1 MKRIL
6 LAVFI
11 LSVALF
17 SSAQRV
23 YINPGHGDWG
33 PESRPMATVKY
44 ENGQTVIS
52 QAGDSLGFFES
63 NTNLWK
69 AFALQEKLVAAGY
82 DVMMSRTQNGPTY
95 PYDEETDKER
105 FDKPLADICAE
116 VNYYGADYFISIHSN
131 ANEDGDNV
139 NFPLFIHSG
148 YDGAGFRD
156 ERNMALAAWPRH
168 FEAFGKDQDHTNI
181 THGFEPNS
189 AYAADESNVRGS
201 LSFYGYLLGALNHS
215 YQGYLV
221 EGYFHTYQP
230 ARHRAL
236 NPEWCRQEGIRY
248 FRGIQDYYKK
258 SGEQVGYIMGCV
270 RSLTEMFT
278 HEYYNPMP
286 GTYDEFKPINGAK
299 VVLRDAQGNVIPTE
313 CYRHVA
319 RHMTDQYYYT
329 TDNNYNGIFVFEN
342 LQPGKYTLTVHA
354 AGYEDKEMEVTV
366 TANATVYPEIF
377 LEQGQG
383 TEPQINVDVKW
394 VLNGGKVDGT
404 LPSKIEG
411 SAYTLPTPTRAGYI
425 FQGWYANAE
434 GTSTAL
440 TTLSVGYK
448 GTVYA
453 LWESTS
459 VKWELNGG
467 KVYPDNQW
475 LWDDFQKTK
484 LGRTELVSVAEA
496 WSVIEDYIYDDNQKV
511 NFHTW
516 LTTNEYKWLG
526 DYLWNKANPHVNP
539 GSGNEYIWWGNM
551 LNAFL
556 NCTTY
561 YFYCHHCSAN
571 VTVDFTEAGKP
582 ALWRA
587 SVKNVA
593 DSRFY
598 TPITLPDQIIYTYT
612 IPTPEKEGY
621 NFLGWYD
628 TNNTTGNKL
637 ANLTAGYNGTVY
649 AIWEKAPVTTVTW
662 ELNGGHVYPSN
673 DWLWQDF
680 ITTFNSVS
688 ATDFTTRPTTYA
700 EFSDVWDND
709 ETNCYMLTP
718 DLGGVY
724 TSDSYTRYRWLGDY
738 LWAKAW
744 TASAS
749 TNEKSNM
756 SSGNEWWGKLLWACL
771 NCTVCEY
778 TVVDENTAKKTTI
791 FVDFSVAGQPKSWRK
806 FAIDNK
812 DTKNISTDF
821 YNEIIL
827 PTTIAVDYTIPTP
840 EKEGVTFQGWY
851 DNPKG
856 EGDPITVLTA
866 GSAGTIYA
874 IWQEPVPCIVA
885 YDLNCKYLTGKMAFE
900 FSFYANTQPSA
911 GKLIFYNMSEEPIGE
926 YPINYLWQGKNTV
939 VINAEAIPALNQALI
954 EGRDF
959 LWEVHLEAPPS
970 TLFAEI
976 FRSSTF
982 NTAYATIDN
991 SPESD
996 FFGSIWVANQQKHGY
1011 SNGETDGGIWR
1022 LVPEQGYARDGG
1034 AFAGGHR
1041 PHRPRPDDPKP
1052 NGSGGQLP
1060 RWDGQQ
1066 PPQGGGG
1073 QPQGG
1078 GGQPQPNGGQ
1088 PQPNGSGQQPPQ
1100 GGKQEPPRGGRPDHT
1115 PSENTETGF
1124 EVIFRPTVAPD
1135 GTVYLTDNG
1144 KSYGGVFVMDPHT
1157 KQITNF
1163 FDGCTYANGE
1173 WKYNS
1178 NLVGSGSTGAHI
1190 YWYEDGDNKN
1200 GFNPITS
1207 KLFLMHN
1214 THLANNNE
1222 DNNGETRGFFVYDL
1236 MGNTPSPQ
1244 YTNLK
1249 HLPNEKDGLA
1259 DYVNTGVTDFAIVG
1273 TSRGAWVCQLRKED
1287 KNVISDPSLTFY
1299 PSDNSTPTIFTRSLD
1314 TSVGGIFGDN
1324 ELIHGSFGSAIAVN
1338 KTENLLAM
1346 VGGTGNIM
1354 LFDIKWSNETTPTLT
1369 NKRDYSIVA
1378 DDSNTTGEWDIPTI
1392 TTLNFDYAG
1401 NLVATLGETYNDAS
1415 DQHQVVIFTLP
1426 KTPNYIDVPSR
1437 YSQRVPSLVEDDQCA
1452 SIAIANK
1459 KYETVEIYRK
1469 MQAGMYNTICLPF
1482 GINSLKG
1489 TLYEGASVVKF
1500 VGTEIQKVGGEDV
1513 LKLNFQELTFQ
1524 DADTME
1530 AGEPYLIKPLRD
1542 IKEPV
1547 RVSNV
1552 STCVSDK
1559 DIAGKSIKPTSSAA
1573 TFRGITSP
1581 TTIEKTPD
1589 ILFLVANN
1597 RLATA
1602 SSTGMMMA
1610 NRAYFELDNAQNL
1623 PKRSIISIVKST
1635 PAGLEEI
1642 YNTYQTEAYKMLY
1655 NGMIVIVRDGVM
1667 YDLMGTRIK

>member
-33 PESRPMATVKY
+33 PESRPMATVPFP
-44 ENGQTVIS
+44 NLHATTGGPDT
-52 QAGDSLGFFES
+52 LGFYES

-69 AFALQEKLVAAGY
+69 AFALNEKLQGAGY
-82 DVMMSRTQNGPTY
+82 TTMMSRTENGPY
-95 PYDEETDKER
+95 PYVYGDESI
-105 FDKPLADICAE
+105 DKPLLDICAE
-116 VNYYGADYFISIHSN
+116 VNLFEADYFISIHSN
-131 ANEDGDNV
+131 ANVDGDNV
-139 NFPLFIHSG
+139 NYPLIIHSG

-156 ERNMALAAWPRH
+156 ERNMALHTWPRL
-168 FEAFGKDQDHTNI
+168 FEAFGNDKDDKNI
-181 THGFEPNS
+181 EQGFEPNS
-189 AYAADESNVRGS
+189 AYAADDSNVRGS
-201 LSFYGYLLGALNHS
+201 ISFYGYNLSTLLHD

-248 FRGIQDYYKK
+248 FRGIQDYYDK
-258 SGEQVGYIMGCV
+258 SGENVGYIMGCV
-270 RSLTEMFT
+270 RSLTEMSHHLFNSMST
-278 HEYYNPMP
+278 S
-286 GTYDEFKPINGAK
+286 YDEFLPINGAK
-299 VVLRDAQGNVIPTE
+299 VVLRDALGNIIRTE

-319 RHMTDQYYYT
+319 RHITDQYYYT
-329 TDNNYNGIFVFEN
+329 TDHNYNGIFVFEN
-342 LQPGKYTLTVHA
+342 LQPGTYTLTVHA
-354 AGYEDKEMEVTV
+354 AGYEDKSMTV
-366 TANATVYPEIF
+366 NVVEDKTVYPEIF
-377 LEQGQG
+377 LTKGQG
-383 TEPQINVDVKW
+383 TEPYIDVDIKW

-411 SAYTLPTPTRAGYI
+411 SAYTLPTPTKAGYA
-425 FQGWYANAE
+425 FQGWYNNAE
-434 GTSTAL
+434 GRGTAL
-440 TTLSVGYK
+440 TTLPVGYK

-453 LWESTS
+453 IWRTTS

-467 KVYPDNQW
+467 YISENKL
-475 LWDDFQKTK
+475 LWEDFQN
-484 LGRTELVSVAEA
+484 
-496 WSVIEDYIYDDNQKV
+496 Y
-511 NFHTW
+511 F
-516 LTTNEYKWLG
+516 NEYYRTNYAHQPINNVLVFWPEGFDEYCSILVNTKENSKYSWLG
-526 DYLWNKANPHVNP
+526 DYLWSQKQGTISYGVDRYRNLLK
-539 GSGNEYIWWGNM
+539 
-551 LNAFL
+551 AFL
-556 NCTTY
+556 NCEVY
-561 YFYCHHCSAN
+561 QDD
-571 VTVDFTEAGKP
+571 VTVDFTEAGKY
-582 ALWRA
+582 
-587 SVKNVA
+587 
-593 DSRFY
+593 DSWKGWATEEIRQKV
-598 TPITLPDQIIYTYT
+598 TLPNQI
-612 IPTPEKEGY
+612 
-621 NFLGWYD
+621 
-628 TNNTTGNKL
+628 
-637 ANLTAGYNGTVY
+637 
-649 AIWEKAPVTTVTW
+649 
-662 ELNGGHVYPSN
+662 
-673 DWLWQDF
+673 
-680 ITTFNSVS
+680 
-688 ATDFTTRPTTYA
+688 
-700 EFSDVWDND
+700 
-709 ETNCYMLTP
+709 
-718 DLGGVY
+718 
-724 TSDSYTRYRWLGDY
+724 TS
-738 LWAKAW
+738 
-744 TASAS
+744 
-749 TNEKSNM
+749 
-756 SSGNEWWGKLLWACL
+756 
-771 NCTVCEY
+771 
-778 TVVDENTAKKTTI
+778 
-791 FVDFSVAGQPKSWRK
+791 
-806 FAIDNK
+806 
-812 DTKNISTDF
+812 
-821 YNEIIL
+821 
-827 PTTIAVDYTIPTP
+827 DYTIPTP
-840 EKEGVTFQGWY
+840 EKAGATFQGWY
-851 DNPKG
+851 DNPHG
-856 EGDPITVLTA
+856 MGNPITVLHA
-866 GSAGTIYA
+866 GYEGTVYA
-874 IWQEPVPCIVA
+874 IWVGPVPCIVA
-885 YDLNCKYLTGKMAFE
+885 YDLNCKYKVGAMAFD
-900 FSFYANTQPSA
+900 FSFYANTQPAS
-911 GKLIFYNMSEEPIGE
+911 GRLTFYNKNGEPTKVFE
-926 YPINYLWQGKNTV
+926 LSNLRQGKNTV
-939 VINAEAIPALNQALI
+939 FIQAQDIPDYENEFI
-954 EGRDF
+954 VGKDI
-959 LWEVHLEAPPS
+959 LWEVHLEARPS

-1041 PHRPRPDDPKP
+1041 PHRPRPGEPKP
-1052 NGSGGQLP
+1052 NGGGGQPP

-1078 GGQPQPNGGQ
+1078 GGQ

-1157 KQITNF
+1157 KVITNF

-1190 YWYEDGDNKN
+1190 YWNEDGDNKN
-1200 GFNPITS
+1200 GFNPTTS

-1273 TSRGAWVCQLRKED
+1273 TSRGAWVCQTRNED

-1299 PSDNSTPTIFTRSLD
+1299 PSDNSTPTIFTKSLD

-1338 KTENLLAM
+1338 KAENLLAM

-1354 LFDIKWSNETTPTLT
+1354 LFDITWEGSVPTLN
-1369 NKRDYSIVA
+1369 NKRDYPILT
-1378 DDSNTTGEWDIPTI
+1378 DDPATNGTWDIPAI

-1415 DQHQVVIFTLP
+1415 DQHQVVIFTMP
-1426 KTPNYIDVPSR
+1426 KTPNHINVPSR

-1459 KYETVEIYRK
+1459 EYETVEIYRNL
-1469 MQAGMYNTICLPF
+1469 QAGMYNTICLPF
-1482 GINSLKG
+1482 GINSLEG
-1489 TLYEGASVVKF
+1489 TLYQGASVMKF
-1500 VGTEIQKVGGEDV
+1500 VGTTIEKVGGEDM

-1524 DADTME
+1524 DGDVMQ
-1530 AGEPYLIKPLRD
+1530 AGIPYLIKPAQD
-1542 IKEPV
+1542 ITKPV
-1547 RVSNV
+1547 IL
-1552 STCVSDK
+1552 SDVFTQ
-1559 DIAGKSIKPTSSAA
+1559 DANSVQGTSIKPTNSLA
-1573 TFRGITSP
+1573 TFHGITSP
-1581 TTIEKTPD
+1581 VEIQEDPK

-1602 SSTGMMMA
+1602 TVTGPMLG
-1610 NRAYFELDNAQNL
+1610 NRAYFELHDAQNL
-1623 PKRSIISIVKST
+1623 PKRSMISIVKST
-1635 PAGLEEI
+1635 PAGFEEI

>member
-1 MKRIL
+1 MKHL
-6 LAVFI
+6 F
-11 LSVALF
+11 LSFFVCCLWLSA
-17 SSAQRV
+17 SAQRV

-33 PESRPMATVKY
+33 SDSRPMATVKY
-44 ENGQTVIS
+44 ENGETVIS

-69 AFALQEKLVAAGY
+69 AFALQEKLKAAGY
-82 DVMMSRTQNGPTY
+82 DVMMSRTENGPH
-95 PYDEETDKER
+95 PYVEGNETI
-105 FDKPLADICAE
+105 DKPLADICAE
-116 VNYYGADYFISIHSN
+116 ADLFGADYFISIHSN
-131 ANEDGDNV
+131 AYEDGVALNY
-139 NFPLFIHSG
+139 PLFLHSG
-148 YDGAGFRD
+148 YDGAGFQD
-156 ERNMALAAWPRH
+156 ERNMALKAWPRH

-189 AYAADESNVRGS
+189 AFAENDPNVRGCID
-201 LSFYGYLLGALNHS
+201 FYGYNLGALKHS
-215 YQGYLV
+215 CQGYLV

-270 RSLTEMFT
+270 RSLKEMFT

-286 GTYDEFKPINGAK
+286 GTYDQFKPINGAK

-319 RHMTDQYYYT
+319 RHLTDQYYYT

-342 LQPGKYTLTVHA
+342 LQPGTYTLTVHA
-354 AGYEDKEMEVTV
+354 AGYKDKEMEVRV

-411 SAYTLPTPTRAGYI
+411 SDYTLPTPTRAGYI
-425 FQGWYANAE
+425 FLGWYDTNS
-434 GTSTAL
+434 TSGNKL
-440 TTLSVGYK
+440 TILPVYYK

-453 LWESTS
+453 IWERTS
-459 VKWELNGG
+459 VRWELNGG
-467 KVYPDNQW
+467 IVYPDNQW

-484 LGRTELVSVAEA
+484 LGRTELVSVENALTA
-496 WSVIEDYIYDDNQKV
+496 INGVADAT
-511 NFHTW
+511 FHSY
-516 LTTNEYKWLG
+516 LTVGEYKWLG
-526 DYLWNKANPHVNP
+526 DYLWDNFKHITDD
-539 GSGNEYIWWGNM
+539 GSITYTRWK
-551 LNAFL
+551 LCLDAHL
-556 NCTTY
+556 NCK
-561 YFYCHHCSAN
+561 SISLKGEI
-571 VTVDFTEAGKP
+571 VDFTEAGKP
-582 ALWRA
+582 SEWREFA
-587 SVKNVA
+587 KGKGA

-598 TPITLPDQIIYTYT
+598 TPITLPDQITYTYT

-628 TNNTTGNKL
+628 TNNTSGNKL
-637 ANLTAGYNGTVY
+637 TALSEGYNGTVY
-649 AIWEKAPVTTVTW
+649 AIWEKASVTTVTW

-680 ITTFNSVS
+680 IKTFNSVY
-688 ATDFTTRPTTYA
+688 APGFTTRPETYA
-700 EFSDVWDND
+700 DFSRVWGND
-709 ETNCYMLTP
+709 EYNTTSCNILIRDNCPT
-718 DLGGVY
+718 D
-724 TSDSYTRYRWLGDY
+724 RYYWLGDY
-738 LWAKAW
+738 LWAKAEK
-744 TASAS
+744 ASQYH
-749 TNEKSNM
+749 T

-771 NCTVCEY
+771 TCTACEY
-778 TVVDENTAKKTTI
+778 TVVDKNTAKETTI
-791 FVDFSVAGQPKSWRK
+791 TVDFSVAGQPKSWREY
-806 FAIDNK
+806 ADSNK
-812 DTKNISTDF
+812 GTKNIAQEF
-821 YNEIIL
+821 YKEINL
-827 PTTIAVDYTIPTP
+827 LTTIETDYTIPTP

-851 DNPKG
+851 KNPKG
-856 EGDPITVLTA
+856 EGEPIDVLPR
-866 GSAGTIYA
+866 GSTGTIYA

-885 YDLNCKYLTGKMAFE
+885 YDLNCNYLTGRMAFE
-900 FSFYANTQPSA
+900 FSFYANTQPTA
-911 GKLIFYNMSEEPIGE
+911 GKLRFYNMNEQPIGE
-926 YPINYLWQGKNTV
+926 YTINYLWEGENTV
-939 VINAEAIPALNQALI
+939 VLNAEAIPALHQALI

-959 LWEVHLEAPPS
+959 LWEVHLEARPS

-976 FRSSTF
+976 FRSEPF

-996 FFGSIWVANQQKHGY
+996 FFGSIWVANQKEHGY
-1011 SNGETDGGIWR
+1011 SDGEISGEILR
-1022 LVPEQGYARDGG
+1022 LVPEQGYARDGD

-1041 PHRPRPDDPKP
+1041 PHRPRPGDPKP
-1052 NGSGGQLP
+1052 NGGGGQPP

-1078 GGQPQPNGGQ
+1078 GGQPQPNGGQPNGGGQ

-1144 KSYGGVFVMDPHT
+1144 KSYGGVFIMDPHT

-1163 FDGCTYANGE
+1163 FDGCTYKNGE
-1173 WKYNS
+1173 WWN
-1178 NLVGSGSTGAHI
+1178 NGQVVGSGSTGAHI
-1190 YWYEDGDNKN
+1190 YWTEDGDNKN
-1200 GFNPITS
+1200 GFHPTTS

-1214 THLANNNE
+1214 DHAE
-1222 DNNGETRGFFVYDL
+1222 DATLSLGSTKGFFVYDL
-1236 MGNTPSPQ
+1236 MGTNPS
-1244 YTNLK
+1244 LK
-1249 HLPNEKDGLA
+1249 HTDLMHFESEQ
-1259 DYVNTGVTDFAIVG
+1259 DYNNNNCSTYVSTLVSDFAIVG
-1273 TSRGAWVCQLRKED
+1273 TSRGAWVCQIRNED

-1299 PSDNSTPTIFTRSLD
+1299 PNEGKPTIFTKSLD
-1314 TSVGGIFGDN
+1314 GGIFGDN
-1324 ELIHGSFGSAIAVN
+1324 ELIHGSFGSAIAVS
-1338 KTENLLAM
+1338 KDEKLLAM

-1354 LFDIKWSNETTPTLT
+1354 LFDITWDGSVPTLS
-1369 NKRDYSIVA
+1369 NKRDYPVVA
-1378 DDSNTTGEWDIPTI
+1378 DDPATNETWDIPTI

-1401 NLVATLGETYNDAS
+1401 NLVATLGKTYNDAS

-1426 KTPNYIDVPSR
+1426 KTSNYIDVPSR

-1452 SIAIANK
+1452 SIAKANK
-1459 KYETVEIYRK
+1459 EYETVEIYRNL
-1469 MQAGMYNTICLPF
+1469 QAGMYNTICLPF
-1482 GINSLKG
+1482 GINSLEG
-1489 TLYEGASVVKF
+1489 TLYQGASVMKF
-1500 VGTEIQKVGGEDV
+1500 VGTTIEKVGGEEI
-1513 LKLNFQELTFQ
+1513 LKLNFQELTFLDGDVMQ
-1524 DADTME
+1524 
-1530 AGEPYLIKPLRD
+1530 AGVPYLIQPQQD

-1547 RVSNV
+1547 IVSGV
-1552 STCVSDK
+1552 YTDAES
-1559 DIAGKSIKPTSSAA
+1559 IAGKSIQPTNSVA
-1573 TFRGITSP
+1573 TFCGITGP
-1581 TTIEKTPD
+1581 TLIEKNPD
-1589 ILFLVANN
+1589 ILFLVADN

-1602 SSTGMMMA
+1602 SSTGEMLG
-1610 NRAYFELDNAQNL
+1610 NRAYFHLDDVQNL

-1635 PAGLEEI
+1635 PAGFEEI

>member
-1 MKRIL
+1 MIIMKRIL
-6 LAVFI
+6 LAFFV
-11 LSVALF
+11 LSMAL
-17 SSAQRV
+17 SATAQRV

-33 PESRPMATVKY
+33 PNSRPMATVNY
-44 ENGQTVIS
+44 AAYDT
-52 QAGDSLGFFES
+52 LGFFES

-69 AFALQEKLVAAGY
+69 AFALQEKLEAAGCE
-82 DVMMSRTQNGPTY
+82 VIMSRTENGPY
-95 PYDEETDKER
+95 PYVYGDQSIDKE
-105 FDKPLADICAE
+105 LTEICAE
-116 VNYYGADYFISIHSN
+116 VNYSGADYFISIHSN
-131 ANEDGDNV
+131 AYVDGNLVNYPLFLYAGTDGDGEKN
-139 NFPLFIHSG
+139 
-148 YDGAGFRD
+148 
-156 ERNMALAAWPRH
+156 RNSRSMALKAWPRH
-168 FEAFGKDQDHTNI
+168 FEAFGNDTYHTNI
-181 THGFEPNS
+181 DHGFEPNS
-189 AYAADESNVRGS
+189 YYSQEEPNLRGDE
-201 LSFYGYLLGALNHS
+201 SFYGYNLGALDHS
-215 YQGYLV
+215 CPGYLV

-236 NPEWCRQEGIRY
+236 NPDWCRQEGIRY
-248 FRGIQDYYKK
+248 FRGIQAYFFNDIPE
-258 SGEQVGYIMGCV
+258 EQVGYIMGCV
-270 RSLTEMFT
+270 RDISEWFS
-278 HEYYNPMP
+278 HAYYTPMQSSFDP
-286 GTYDEFKPINGAK
+286 FKPINGAK
-299 VVLRDAQGNVIPTE
+299 VVLRDASGNIIRTE

-319 RHMTDQYYYT
+319 RHITDQYYYT
-329 TDNNYNGIFVFEN
+329 TDHNYNGIFVFEN
-342 LQPGKYTLTVHA
+342 LKPGPYTLTVHA
-354 AGYEDKEMEVTV
+354 EGYEDKEMEVTV
-366 TANATVYPEIF
+366 TANKTVYPEIF
-377 LEQGQG
+377 LTSGTGG
-383 TEPQINVDVKW
+383 TEPIIDVDVQW
-394 VLNGGKVDGT
+394 VLNGGKVDGA

-411 SAYTLPTPTRAGYI
+411 SAYTLPTPTKAGYA
-425 FQGWYANAE
+425 FRGWFDKE
-434 GTSTAL
+434 DGTGTKL
-440 TTLSVGYK
+440 ETLPVDYK

-453 LWESTS
+453 IWERTS
-459 VKWELNGG
+459 VTWQLNGG
-467 KVYPDNQW
+467 HVYPDNQW
-475 LWDDFQKTK
+475 LWEDFQKKK
-484 LGRTELVSVAEA
+484 LGRTELVSVADAWDVIKDVDGEA
-496 WSVIEDYIYDDNQKV
+496 IYDCIKEG
-511 NFHTW
+511 
-516 LTTNEYKWLG
+516 EYKWLG
-526 DYLWNKANPHVNP
+526 DYLWKEVQKITDAAVQYTRWKNGLYA
-539 GSGNEYIWWGNM
+539 
-551 LNAFL
+551 LL

-561 YFYCHHCSAN
+561 TYNAK
-571 VTVDFTEAGKP
+571 TIDFTEEGKP
-582 ALWRA
+582 AKWREFA
-587 SVKNVA
+587 QEPGRGV

-598 TPITLPDQIIYTYT
+598 TPITLPDQITYEYF
-612 IPTPEKEGY
+612 IPTPEKEGAT
-621 NFLGWYD
+621 FQGWYD
-628 TNNTTGNKL
+628 NPNGEGDPITKL
-637 ANLTAGYNGTVY
+637 DPGYNSTVY
-649 AIWEKAPVTTVTW
+649 AIWKNASLNKVVW
-662 ELNGGHVYPSN
+662 VLNGGHVYPSN

-680 ITTFNSVS
+680 CSVFNEIHYRDLNNPLDENAFLEIWNDPSNNVS
-688 ATDFTTRPTTYA
+688 DEKRTY
-700 EFSDVWDND
+700 
-709 ETNCYMLTP
+709 YMLIETTNP
-718 DLGGVY
+718 
-724 TSDSYTRYRWLGDY
+724 TNKRYCWLGDY
-738 LWAKAW
+738 LWKKTE
-744 TASAS
+744 TAAGGNSDYINLS
-749 TNEKSNM
+749 
-756 SSGNEWWGKLLWACL
+756 NEWWGKVIWAFF
-771 NCTVCEY
+771 NCTTY
-778 TVVDENTAKKTTI
+778 TYTTI
-791 FVDFSVAGQPKSWRK
+791 DKNTSDEKTITIDFSVAGQPKSWRK

-812 DTKNISTDF
+812 DTKNIAQDF
-821 YNEIIL
+821 YTDITLPEII
-827 PTTIAVDYTIPTP
+827 TITDYIIPTP
-840 EKEGVTFQGWY
+840 EKEGYTFQGWY

-856 EGDPITVLTA
+856 EGDRITVLHKDDA
-866 GSAGTIYA
+866 GIIYA
-874 IWQEPVPCIVA
+874 IWQAPVPCIVA
-885 YDLNCKYLTGKMAFE
+885 YDLNCNYLIGKMAFE
-900 FSFYANTQPSA
+900 FSFYANTQPTA
-911 GKLIFYNMSEEPIGE
+911 GKLIFYNMNEEPIGE
-926 YPINYLWQGKNTV
+926 YTIDNLRQGKNTV
-939 VINAEAIPALNQALI
+939 VLNAGDIPELI

-976 FRSSTF
+976 FRSQPF

-996 FFGSIWVANQQKHGY
+996 FFGSIWVANQWKHGY
-1011 SNGETDGGIWR
+1011 SNGETDGEILR
-1022 LVPEQGYARDGG
+1022 LVPEQGYARDKG
-1034 AFAGGHR
+1034 AFAT
-1041 PHRPRPDDPKP
+1041 
-1052 NGSGGQLP
+1052 
-1060 RWDGQQ
+1060 
-1066 PPQGGGG
+1066 
-1073 QPQGG
+1073 
-1078 GGQPQPNGGQ
+1078 
-1088 PQPNGSGQQPPQ
+1088 
-1100 GGKQEPPRGGRPDHT
+1100 GR
-1115 PSENTETGF
+1115 

-1135 GTVYLTDNG
+1135 GKVYLTDNG
-1144 KSYGGVFVMDPHT
+1144 QSNGKGGVFVMDPHT

-1163 FDGCTYANGE
+1163 FEGCTPANGE
-1173 WKYNS
+1173 WKDLEGEWWKDENGEWKNKNDEWIAKNN

-1190 YWYEDGDNKN
+1190 YWTEDVNDTK
-1200 GFNPITS
+1200 GFNPTTS

-1214 THLANNNE
+1214 THLENNE
-1222 DNNGETRGFFVYDL
+1222 NDNNGETRGFFVYDL

-1244 YTNLK
+1244 YTKLK
-1249 HLPNEKDGLA
+1249 NIPNQTDGIQ
-1259 DYVNTGVTDFAIVG
+1259 DYVNTGVTDYAIVG
-1273 TSRGAWVCQLRKED
+1273 TSLGAWVCQTRNED

-1299 PSDNSTPTIFTRSLD
+1299 PSDNSTPTIFTNSLD
-1314 TSVGGIFGDN
+1314 ESVGGIFGDN

-1354 LFDIKWSNETTPTLT
+1354 LFDITWNGNKPTLS
-1369 NKRDYSIVA
+1369 NKRDHFVVP
-1378 DDSNTTGEWDIPTI
+1378 DDPTTNGSYRPTI

>member
-1 MKRIL
+1 M
-6 LAVFI
+6 
-11 LSVALF
+11 
-17 SSAQRV
+17 
-23 YINPGHGDWG
+23 
-33 PESRPMATVKY
+33 
-44 ENGQTVIS
+44 
-52 QAGDSLGFFES
+52 
-63 NTNLWK
+63 
-69 AFALQEKLVAAGY
+69 
-82 DVMMSRTQNGPTY
+82 
-95 PYDEETDKER
+95 
-105 FDKPLADICAE
+105 
-116 VNYYGADYFISIHSN
+116 
-131 ANEDGDNV
+131 
-139 NFPLFIHSG
+139 
-148 YDGAGFRD
+148 
-156 ERNMALAAWPRH
+156 
-168 FEAFGKDQDHTNI
+168 
-181 THGFEPNS
+181 
-189 AYAADESNVRGS
+189 RGS
-201 LSFYGYLLGALNHS
+201 ISFYGYLLGALNHS

-248 FRGIQDYYKK
+248 FRGIQDYYGK
-258 SGEQVGYIMGCV
+258 SREQVGYIMGCV

-286 GTYDEFKPINGAK
+286 GTYDQFKPINGAK
-299 VVLRDAQGNVIPTE
+299 VVLRDAQGNIIPTE
-313 CYRHVA
+313 CYRHVD
-319 RHMTDQYYYT
+319 RHLRDQYYYT

-342 LQPGKYTLTVHA
+342 LQPGEYTLTVHA
-354 AGYEDKEMEVTV
+354 AGYKDKEMKVTV
-366 TANATVYPEIF
+366 TADATVYPEIF

-425 FQGWYANAE
+425 FQGWYDNAE
-434 GTSTAL
+434 GTGTAL

-453 LWESTS
+453 LWQSTS
-459 VKWELNGG
+459 IRWELNGG

-484 LGRTELVSVAEA
+484 LGRTELVSVANA
-496 WSVIEDYIYDDNQKV
+496 LTVINGVADV
-511 NFHTW
+511 TFHSY
-516 LTTNEYKWLG
+516 LTDGDYKWLG
-526 DYLWNKANPHVNP
+526 DYLWTYVEKLPANNDA
-539 GSGNEYIWWGNM
+539 EAYARWKIC

-556 NCTTY
+556 NCSTCTQN
-561 YFYCHHCSAN
+561 S

-582 ALWRA
+582 VKWRA
-587 SVKNVA
+587 FAENVA
-593 DSRFY
+593 DSRFC
-598 TPITLPDQIIYTYT
+598 TPITLPDQITYTYT

-621 NFLGWYD
+621 NFQGWYD
-628 TNNTTGNKL
+628 TNNTSGNKL
-637 ANLTAGYNGTVY
+637 TTLSAGYNGTVY

-688 ATDFTTRPTTYA
+688 ATDFATRPTTYE
-700 EFSDVWDND
+700 EFSSVWGNDSKTSCYILIRDNCPTD
-709 ETNCYMLTP
+709 
-718 DLGGVY
+718 
-724 TSDSYTRYRWLGDY
+724 RYYWLGDY
-738 LWAKAW
+738 LWAKAS
-744 TASAS
+744 TASQD
-749 TNEKSNM
+749 NM

-771 NCTVCEY
+771 TCTACEY
-778 TVVDENTAKKTTI
+778 TASSGKTI
-791 FVDFSVAGQPKSWRK
+791 SVDFSVAGQPKNWRK

-812 DTKNISTDF
+812 DTKNIAQNF

-827 PTTIAVDYTIPTP
+827 PTTIATDYTIPTP

-851 DNPKG
+851 NNPKG
-856 EGDPITVLTA
+856 EGEPIIVLTA
-866 GSAGTIYA
+866 GSVGTIYA

-900 FSFYANTQPSA
+900 FSFYANTQPTA
-911 GKLIFYNMSEEPIGE
+911 GKLIFYNMNEEPIGNMNEEPEPIGE

-939 VINAEAIPALNQALI
+939 VINAEDIPALNQALI

-959 LWEVHLEAPPS
+959 LWEVHLEARPS

-976 FRSSTF
+976 FRSQPF

-996 FFGSIWVANQQKHGY
+996 FFGSIWVANQQEHGY
-1011 SNGETDGGIWR
+1011 SDGKISGGIWR

-1041 PHRPRPDDPKP
+1041 PHRPRPGDPKP
-1052 NGSGGQLP
+1052 NGGGGQPP

-1066 PPQGGGG
+1066 PPQGG

-1078 GGQPQPNGGQ
+1078 A
-1088 PQPNGSGQQPPQ
+1088 QQPPQ

-1115 PSENTETGF
+1115 PSENTDAGF

-1157 KQITNF
+1157 KEITNF

-1190 YWYEDGDNKN
+1190 YWTEDGDNKN
-1200 GFNPITS
+1200 GFNPTTS

-1244 YTNLK
+1244 YTILK
-1249 HLPNEKDGLA
+1249 NIPGETSDM
-1259 DYVNTGVTDFAIVG
+1259 DVYVNTGVTDYAIVG
-1273 TSRGAWVCQLRKED
+1273 TSRGAWVCQTRNED

-1299 PSDNSTPTIFTRSLD
+1299 PSDNTTPPTIFTKSLD

-1338 KTENLLAM
+1338 KVENLLAM

-1354 LFDIKWSNETTPTLT
+1354 LFDITWEGSVPTLT
-1369 NKRDYSIVA
+1369 NKRDYPIVA
-1378 DDSNTTGEWDIPTI
+1378 DDPATNGIFDIPAI

-1401 NLVATLGETYNDAS
+1401 NLVATLGKTYNDAS

-1426 KTPNYIDVPSR
+1426 KTPNHINVPSR
-1437 YSQRVPSLVEDDQCA
+1437 YSHRVPSLVEDEQCTSLA
-1452 SIAIANK
+1452 ESSTTYQSVK
-1459 KYETVEIYRK
+1459 LYRK
-1469 MQAGMYNTICLPF
+1469 LQKDMYNTICLPF
-1482 GINSLKG
+1482 AIPTLEG
-1489 TLYEGASVVKF
+1489 TPYQGASVLKF
-1500 VGTEIQKVGGEDV
+1500 VGTTTTKNGGEE
-1513 LKLNFQELTFQ
+1513 LLHLNFSPVTFNGDDIMQ
-1524 DADTME
+1524 
-1530 AGEPYLIKPLRD
+1530 AGVPYLIQPQ
-1542 IKEPV
+1542 E
-1547 RVSNV
+1547 
-1552 STCVSDK
+1552 
-1559 DIAGKSIKPTSSAA
+1559 DIANSVFFYGVTSGNEVEAQQVEKNGIIFQGVMGPTELND
-1573 TFRGITSP
+1573 P
-1581 TTIEKTPD
+1581 YM
-1589 ILFLVANN
+1589 LMLVANN
-1597 RLATA
+1597 RLAK
-1602 SSTGMMMA
+1602 STGGQMLG
-1610 NRAYFELDNAQNL
+1610 NRGYFVVTDPQNM
-1623 PKRSIISIVKST
+1623 PKRSVLTIVETPTGYNDIYHNANKPMSYKIVENGHIWIIR
-1635 PAGLEEI
+1635 GGER
-1642 YNTYQTEAYKMLY
+1642 YN
-1655 NGMIVIVRDGVM
+1655 
-1667 YDLMGTRIK
+1667 LMGVKVN

>member
-1 MKRIL
+1 MIIMKRIL
-6 LAVFI
+6 LAFFV
-11 LSVALF
+11 LSMAL
-17 SSAQRV
+17 SATAQRV

-33 PESRPMATVKY
+33 PNSRPMATVKY
-44 ENGQTVIS
+44 ENGETVIS

-425 FQGWYANAE
+425 FLGWYDTNS
-434 GTSTAL
+434 TSGNKL
-440 TTLSVGYK
+440 TILPVDYK

-453 LWESTS
+453 IWERTS

-484 LGRTELVSVAEA
+484 LGRTELVSVENALT
-496 WSVIEDYIYDDNQKV
+496 VINGVADAT
-511 NFHTW
+511 FHSY
-516 LTTNEYKWLG
+516 LTVGEYKWLG
-526 DYLWNKANPHVNP
+526 DYLWDNFKHITDD
-539 GSGNEYIWWGNM
+539 GSITYTRWK
-551 LNAFL
+551 LCLDALL
-556 NCTTY
+556 NCK
-561 YFYCHHCSAN
+561 SISLKGEI
-571 VTVDFTEAGKP
+571 VDFTEAGKP
-582 ALWRA
+582 AMWREFA
-587 SVKNVA
+587 KGKSA

-598 TPITLPDQIIYTYT
+598 TPITLPDQITYTYT

-621 NFLGWYD
+621 NFLGW
-628 TNNTTGNKL
+628 NTQ
-637 ANLTAGYNGTVY
+637 ANGEGTVLSVLESGYNGTVY

-680 ITTFNSVS
+680 CSVFNEIHSYDLNNPLDENAFLEIWTHYSNNVS
-688 ATDFTTRPTTYA
+688 DKQAY
-700 EFSDVWDND
+700 
-709 ETNCYMLTP
+709 YMLIESTNP
-718 DLGGVY
+718 
-724 TSDSYTRYRWLGDY
+724 TNKRYCWLGDY
-738 LWAKAW
+738 LWKKTE
-744 TASAS
+744 TAAGGNGSYINLS
-749 TNEKSNM
+749 
-756 SSGNEWWGKLLWACL
+756 NEWWGKVIWAFF
-771 NCTVCEY
+771 NCTTY
-778 TVVDENTAKKTTI
+778 TYNTSDDKTI
-791 FVDFSVAGQPKSWRK
+791 SVDFSVAGQPKSWRK

-812 DTKNISTDF
+812 DSKNISTDF
-821 YNEIIL
+821 YYEIIL
-827 PTTIAVDYTIPTP
+827 PTTIATDYTIPIP

-851 DNPKG
+851 NNPKG
-856 EGDPITVLTA
+856 EGDPIIELKA

-885 YDLNCKYLTGKMAFE
+885 YDLNCNYLTGKMAFE
-900 FSFYANTQPSA
+900 FSFYANTQPTA
-911 GKLIFYNMSEEPIGE
+911 GKLIFYNMNEEPIGE
-926 YPINYLWQGKNTV
+926 YTINYLWEGENTV
-939 VINAEAIPALNQALI
+939 VINAEDIPALNQALI

-959 LWEVHLEAPPS
+959 LWEVHLEARPS

-976 FRSSTF
+976 FRSQPF

-996 FFGSIWVANQQKHGY
+996 FFGSIWVANQWKHGY

-1034 AFAGGHR
+1034 AFAGG
-1041 PHRPRPDDPKP
+1041 
-1052 NGSGGQLP
+1052 
-1060 RWDGQQ
+1060 
-1066 PPQGGGG
+1066 
-1073 QPQGG
+1073 
-1078 GGQPQPNGGQ
+1078 
-1088 PQPNGSGQQPPQ
+1088 
-1100 GGKQEPPRGGRPDHT
+1100 
-1115 PSENTETGF
+1115 F

-1135 GTVYLTDNG
+1135 GKVYITDNG
-1144 KSYGGVFVMDPHT
+1144 KSHGGVYVMDPHT
-1157 KQITNF
+1157 PDTTDF
-1163 FDGCTYANGE
+1163 FKGCSNYENGE
-1173 WKYNS
+1173 WKDVNDAWKAKNGKWKDQSDEWEDYN
-1178 NLVGSGSTGAHI
+1178 NKVVGSGSTGAHI
-1190 YWYEDGDNKN
+1190 YWTEDGNNKN
-1200 GFNPITS
+1200 GFHPEEP

-1214 THLANNNE
+1214 AHATGD
-1222 DNNGETRGFFVYDL
+1222 DNGITKGFFVYDL
-1236 MGNTPSPQ
+1236 MRTGPHTHTRLQHYEDQANFNSGTIS
-1244 YTNLK
+1244 
-1249 HLPNEKDGLA
+1249 EF
-1259 DYVNTGVTDFAIVG
+1259 VNTQITDYAIVG
-1273 TSRGAWVCQLRKED
+1273 TNRGAWVCQLRND
-1287 KNVISDPSLTFY
+1287 KGNFFSHPSLTFY
-1299 PSDNSTPTIFTRSLD
+1299 PNEGKPTIFSKSLSTD
-1314 TSVGGIFGDN
+1314 VGGIFGDD

-1354 LFDIKWSNETTPTLT
+1354 LFDITWNGSVPTLS
-1369 NKRDYSIVA
+1369 NKRDYPIVA
-1378 DDSNTTGEWDIPTI
+1378 DDPATNGTWDIPAI

-1415 DQHQVVIFTLP
+1415 DQHEVVIFTLP
-1426 KTPNYIDVPSR
+1426 KTPNHIKVPSR

-1452 SIAIANK
+1452 SIAEENTP
-1459 KYETVEIYRK
+1459 YETVEIHRK
-1469 MQAGMYNTICLPF
+1469 MQKGMYNTICLPF
-1482 GINSLKG
+1482 NIDLTNLSKDHPYKKA
-1489 TLYEGASVVKF
+1489 TVVEF
-1500 VGTEIQKVGGEDV
+1500 VGTTIDEVGGEKV
-1513 LKLNFQELTFQ
+1513 LKLNFSPVEF
-1524 DADTME
+1524 MH
-1530 AGEPYLIKPLRD
+1530 AGVPYLIQPHEQD
-1542 IKEPV
+1542 ITEPV
-1547 RVSNV
+1547 RVSGV
-1552 STCVSDK
+1552 STSDN
-1559 DIAGKSIKPTSSAA
+1559 IGGMSITPNNSVA
-1573 TFRGITSP
+1573 TFHGITGP
-1581 TTIEKTPD
+1581 TQIEKSPN

-1602 SSTGMMMA
+1602 SSTGQMLG
-1610 NRAYFELDNAQNL
+1610 NRAYFVLDNTQNL
-1623 PKRSIISIVKST
+1623 PKRSVISIVKST
-1635 PAGLEEI
+1635 SAGLEEI

-1667 YDLMGTRIK
+1667 YDLMGKRIK